1 MMQGIHSVTPAATV
15 PSEHGLLIKRAEN
28 MALGFADLAVQPDDA
43 DASGLTENVK
53 NTGTGSSEIACEEE
67 ADD

>member
-1 MMQGIHSVTPAATV
+1 MQGIHNVTPAATV

-28 MALGFADLAVQPDDA
+28 MALGFADLAVQPYDA
-43 DASGLTENVK
+43 DTSGVTDNDK
-53 NTGTGSSEIACEEE
+53 HTGTGSSEIACKEE